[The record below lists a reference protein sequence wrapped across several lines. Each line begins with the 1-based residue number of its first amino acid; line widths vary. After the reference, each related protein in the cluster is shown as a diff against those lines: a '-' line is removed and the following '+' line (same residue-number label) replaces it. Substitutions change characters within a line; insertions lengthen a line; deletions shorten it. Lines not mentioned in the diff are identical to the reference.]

1 MRKGYREYWSRLGW
15 IEKTLLVLLAIYAL
29 LKVTGLSSTWQFI
42 TAVAVFVFGS
52 AALIRLTYAVT
63 RKAIWRLRNR
73 LIAAY
78 LFIAVVPIILILL
91 LAGLAGYTLV
101 GQVAAYFVRT
111 ELANRENSVL
121 QRAEQLA
128 GMGGPG
134 GRGGGPSRFGPG
146 PVGGGPPNGAGG
158 RGDGGG
164 RGFGFPPAGTE
175 GGRFPNSGRVAGGRT
190 GLTPGGRGSASA
202 TPGAPGSSTAGA
214 SNSTAMYTWLGT
226 NAQNRFP
233 GSEVLI
239 KTTEELRFPA
249 DAKITSP
256 PPEWAKASGL
266 ILRNEGGAKRFYV
279 WAHVVPTGGEV
290 REVTIL
296 WPLTSDLLARL
307 EPRLSSVTIGPVGG
321 APYVPAARDAVVP
334 KPVNWFD
341 FPVNGSYPLQI
352 SSWDSPDD
360 EIEAVLVVNSRVSA
374 VVLGIIFE
382 QRPGQKL
389 QLSDMAQAFFILV
402 AGLFLFVEVASL
414 WVGIKLTR
422 SMTGAVHEIYQGTQH
437 VKDGDFSYR
446 IAVKGNDQLA
456 EMGASFNTMTENLG
470 QLIVVAK
477 EKERL
482 QSELEIAREVQN
494 QLFPRDVPSSKSLEL
509 KGICSP
515 ARVVS
520 GDYYDFMTLPGSE
533 LAFAIGDVAGKGIS
547 AALLMATIQSA
558 MRTQLSAT
566 NGAGPPHYSAATL
579 VAQLNRQLYATTT
592 PEKYATFFFAIYD
605 EASRALTFTN
615 AGHLP
620 PLLVRSGEFTNLNP
634 TGTVVG
640 AFPFAKYEERTVQ
653 LEEGDI
659 VVAYTDG
666 IVEPENPYGEM
677 FGENRLKELILR
689 HARAGSSEIIA
700 KTMEAVIQ
708 WTGSSELQ
716 DDMTM
721 IVARRI

>member
-1 MRKGYREYWSRLGW
+1 MRKGYREYLGRLGW
-15 IEKTLLVLLAIYAL
+15 TERTALVLLALYAL
-29 LKVTGLSSTWQFI
+29 LKITGLSPTWQFLAALAAFI
-42 TAVAVFVFGS
+42 FGS
-52 AALIRLTYAVT
+52 IVLVRLTYALT

-73 LIAAY
+73 LIVAY
-78 LFIAVVPIILILL
+78 LFIAVVPIVLIVL
-91 LAGLAGYTLV
+91 LAGLAGYTLI

-111 ELANRENSVL
+111 ELTNRENAL
-121 QRAEQLA
+121 QQRAEGLA

-134 GRGGGPSRFGPG
+134 RGGPNAPGQGPN
-146 PVGGGPPNGAGG
+146 GGGPPNGFGG
-158 RGDGGG
+158 RGGGGG
-164 RGFGFPPAGTE
+164 RGFGFGYPGGGPE
-175 GGRFPNSGRVAGGRT
+175 GGRSLNP
-190 GLTPGGRGSASA
+190 GRGSPPA
-202 TPGAPGSSTAGA
+202 TAGSPAGFSSTD
-214 SNSTAMYTWLGT
+214 MYTRLANQT
-226 NAQNRFP
+226 RNRFP

-239 KTTEELRFPA
+239 KTSEEMRFPA

-256 PPEWAKASGL
+256 PPEWPARVSGL
-266 ILRNEGGAKRFYV
+266 IYKDQGGVNRFYV
-279 WAHVVPTGGEV
+279 WAHVVPESGEV
-290 REVTIL
+290 REATVM
-296 WPLTSDLLARL
+296 WPLTSDVLAHLL
-307 EPRLSSVTIGPVGG
+307 PPDVGLSNVMIGPLGG
-321 APYVPAARDAVVP
+321 SPYVPAARTALVP
-334 KPVNWFD
+334 KAANWFD

-352 SSWDSPDD
+352 SSWDSPDEQHQID
-360 EIEAVLVVNSRVSA
+360 ALLVVNSRVSA
-374 VVLGIIFE
+374 VLGIIFE
-382 QRPGQKL
+382 QRPGQRL
-389 QLSDMAQAFFILV
+389 QFTDIAQTLFIAV
-402 AGLFLFVEVASL
+402 IGLFVFVEIGSL
-414 WVGIKLTR
+414 WTGIRLTH

-437 VKDGDFSYR
+437 VKEGDFSYR
-446 IAVKGNDQLA
+446 IPVKGDDQLA

-509 KGICSP
+509 KGICTP

-566 NGAGPPHYSAATL
+566 NGAAPPHYSAATL
-579 VAQLNRQLYATTT
+579 VAQLNRQLYNTTT

-605 EASRALTFTN
+605 EALRALTFTN

-620 PLLVRSGEFTNLNP
+620 PFLVRSGEFINLNP

-640 AFPFAKYEERTVQ
+640 AFPFAKYEEKTVQ

-708 WTGSSELQ
+708 WTASSELQ